1 MPIFE
6 NLEKSSYYDKNNR
19 QAAALMRA
27 RRPYLIKNIVTGLS
41 LFSLTV
47 GIYIYT
53 IKAISQD
60 NFEDVKVPDAPIQTS
75 QANTSTIREAL
86 PAKK

>member
-1 MPIFE
+1 
-6 NLEKSSYYDKNNR
+6 
-19 QAAALMRA
+19 MRA

-47 GIYIYT
+47 GICKKAIESSQNTVLTLFSDIYT